1 MDSSQH
7 SRPAPWR
14 RLPGR
19 GAGLNMAGRFEATHR
34 DDSADGWDIPEEAPP
49 LRTETRTERPRS
61 MIARNRSPDLPFDRS
76 ANPYRG
82 CEHGCIYCYARPGHA
97 HLGLS
102 PGLDFESRLIARPD
116 APEVL
121 AAELSKPRYR
131 PAPLCLGS
139 ATDPYQP
146 VEARLRIT
154 RDLLDTLSAFNH
166 PVTVMTRATLIE
178 RDLDILAPMAA
189 RGLAQVGVSVTTLD
203 RHLARRL
210 EPRAPGPDQRLAM
223 VRALTRAGV
232 PVRLM
237 VSPVIPG
244 LTDHEVE
251 RILAAGAE
259 SGAQAAS
266 WVLLRLPHEVTPLF
280 EDWLDR
286 HAPARK
292 ARVLNQ
298 LRQMHGGALYDSG
311 FGKRMRGK
319 GVLAR
324 LLSDRFSKAARRH
337 GLDRPLAPL
346 RCDLFAPPPR
356 PGDQLSLF

>member
-1 MDSSQH
+1 MAVPPPPK
-7 SRPAPWR
+7 PAPWR
-14 RLPGR
+14 RSPGR
-19 GAGLNMAGRFEATHR
+19 GAGLNMTPRYEATTREDTH
-34 DDSADGWDIPEEAPP
+34 DGWDIPEDSAP
-49 LRTETRTERPRS
+49 LRTETTLESPRS
-61 MIARNRSPDLPFDRS
+61 VITRNRSPDLSFDRS

-82 CEHGCIYCYARPGHA
+82 CEHGCIYCYARAGHA

-102 PGLDFESRLIARPD
+102 PGLDFESRLIARPQ
-116 APEVL
+116 APQVL
-121 AAELSKPRYR
+121 AAELSRPRYR

-146 VEARLRIT
+146 LEARLRIT
-154 RDLLDTLSAFNH
+154 RALLEVLAAFSH
-166 PVTVMTRATLIE
+166 PVTVLTRATMVE
-178 RDLDILAPMAA
+178 RDLDILGPIAA

-203 RHLARRL
+203 RGLARRL
-210 EPRAPGPDQRLAM
+210 EPRAPAPERRLAT
-223 VRALTRAGV
+223 VRALAQAGV
-232 PVRLM
+232 PVRIM

-244 LTDHEVE
+244 LTEHEVE

-259 SGAQAAS
+259 AGAQAAS
-266 WVLLRLPHEVTPLF
+266 WALLRLPHELAPLF
-280 EDWLDR
+280 EDWLDC

-311 FGKRMRGK
+311 FGKRMRGE

-324 LLSDRFSKAARRH
+324 LLADRFRKAARRC
-337 GLDRPLAPL
+337 GLDTAPPAL
-346 RCDLFAPPPR
+346 RCDLFAPPPG